1 MQLTEA
7 IQTISNLSN
16 EITEDLNRYTEQE
29 SVNPYIIKKLNNQ
42 INKLDFVINLIT
54 EHLTQEEQ
62 RNQKRNQAAKQRTQE
77 REKLELICLLHGI
90 FDIGYYM
97 QFPLYLLI
105 DEVKS
110 KLNPQTTIRNKLNKN
125 GEISPKLESLI
136 LEIEH
141 YEKIKTIQKPIGH
154 ILQEGEKPKKLGTT
168 DKPVTKF

>member
-29 SVNPYIIKKLNNQ
+29 SPKPYIIKKLNNQ

-90 FDIGYYM
+90 FDLDYYM
-97 QFPLYLLI
+97 NLSLVLLK
-105 DEVKS
+105 DGAKNS
-110 KLNPQTTIRNKLNKN
+110 LNPKPTIRNYIKAK
-125 GEISPKLESLI
+125 ITPKLESLI

-154 ILQEGEKPKKLGTT
+154 ILQEGEKPKYLGTT